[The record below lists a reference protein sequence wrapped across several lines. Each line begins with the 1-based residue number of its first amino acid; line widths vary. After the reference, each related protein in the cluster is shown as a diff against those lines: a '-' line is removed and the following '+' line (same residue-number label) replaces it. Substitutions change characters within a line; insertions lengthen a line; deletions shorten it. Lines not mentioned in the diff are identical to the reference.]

1 MFAGRRT
8 EVGGVC
14 RVGEQLHVSVLA
26 IVEGAISSAKI
37 TWHQGKTIQ
46 QALVASSPKPSPPS
60 LVDSLW
66 SRPGT
71 CYHMNDV

>member
-60 LVDSLW
+60 LVDSLR

-71 CYHMNDV
+71 CYHMNDA